1 MPRIFHSYIKIANV
15 YSPKLGTFWWNP
27 FHYILN
33 GSKDMA
39 CWKTYNFFWA
49 TLYFHLMQY
58 VSRTCSFKRHNF
70 HVQCTTTTTVLL
82 PLYRSTCVRRHLQLR
97 TGDFVGAKFYRLY
110 AIADGNQRIQIIEL
124 TLEFFSTLNSV
135 IYNVSMNV
143 IYTVGWA
150 SGIVSGL

>member
-1 MPRIFHSYIKIANV
+1 MVKSISLHLEWFQRHGMLKNV
-15 YSPKLGTFWWNP
+15 QV
-27 FHYILN
+27 
-33 GSKDMA
+33 
-39 CWKTYNFFWA
+39 FWA

-58 VSRTCSFKRHNF
+58 VSRTCSFKRQNF
-70 HVQCTTTTTVLL
+70 HVQCTTTTTTVLL
-82 PLYRSTCVRRHLQLR
+82 PLYRSACVRRHLQLR
-97 TGDFVGAKFYRLY
+97 TGDFVGAKFYRPY
-110 AIADGNQRIQIIEL
+110 ATADGNQRIQIIEL